1 MRRHIFLLSAALS
14 LMGAGPAVA
23 AGLSVPMDEARV
35 VSFAKPLAQVFVA
48 NTTFADVRPIDST
61 HFYILGK
68 AFGSTN
74 LIGLN
79 AQGDQ
84 VVSEHLLVVG
94 SNHLV
99 TLNRGSAQFT
109 FACAT
114 SRCEVQPTPGDVRPW
129 HDDNVSEVEK
139 REDDGMRQATTNA
152 SH

>member
-1 MRRHIFLLSAALS
+1 MRRHIVLLSTALTLLGAA
-14 LMGAGPAVA
+14 PATA
-23 AGLSVPMDEARV
+23 SGLSIPMDEARV

-48 NTTFADVRPIDST
+48 NPVVADVRPIDAT

-74 LIGLN
+74 LIGLD

-84 VVSEHLLVVG
+84 VVSEHLMVVG
-94 SNHLV
+94 SSHLV

-114 SRCEVQPTPGDVRPW
+114 ARCEVSPSPGDLRPW
-129 HDDNVSEVEK
+129 HDDNVGEVEK
-139 REDDGMRQATTNA
+139 REDDGLKQATTGA
-152 SH
+152 TH